1 MAITRTVHRIDI
13 QWDQGDP
20 VLTIIGEITDDVEQ
34 TAAGRH
40 LATKR
45 SDLGPTAQAKLDA
58 FLADVLTFAGSQ
70 VPGPIGYPS

>member
-1 MAITRTVHRIDI
+1 MAITRTIHRIDI

-20 VLTIIGEITDDVEQ
+20 VLTVTGEIKDDVEQ

-40 LATKR
+40 LVTRR

-58 FLADVLTFAGSQ
+58 FLADVLAFAGSQ
-70 VPGPIGYPS
+70 VAGPIDYPS